1 MASYVYNPSAKVT
14 GFLSKFLEFDP
25 ESLEMGIWAGDL
37 SIKNVNLK
45 RDAVKPLLNRKAK
58 PKTSDLSLSSFG
70 TAEEELLIADPLADP
85 MKKDP
90 LRVKLVKGTI
100 GHLRVRIPWKQ
111 LVWGPGT
118 VQVEVSDVEIVLSL
132 QSREE
137 TAREEVQEALEEERK
152 KKEEENGYEDYV
164 VDGRKEKESS
174 GSSPSKRKRKKKD
187 GRSTIYHKAYREAKQ
202 RRLREAERRQLN
214 NGVELGTWLEQLH
227 QKQSIAKEAHRAEQ
241 KEQGAGP
248 STPKKSS
255 QRYSSPGTTSPAA
268 PPPPKE
274 GNFDRYLKSFSSDF
288 FWRMFAGVKGSIS
301 KARIVLLQ
309 DGVEVGCIVQSIEV
323 LAGKDGIES
332 LDIQSNHSNSH
343 NSNSN
348 NHPAGATTAGSNSSG
363 ACDGPIDKIPLMT
376 VFDDGEH
383 IDKVLKQSGIGIFVR
398 RETHRKQLTKIPSE
412 LRFSTSVEADDYI
425 LRPVATLNIGLSFF
439 YPHPPERRKKLP
451 ATASA
456 AATTNATAVTAAST
470 VATSI
475 AKQEGASVTSSTMS
489 KRRRGKRDKQKPPPN
504 VEQKPPKV
512 SRPVIETALPNDEG
526 LNLDILTPG
535 STMTY
540 FSDPRVPLDDVG
552 MLALPDTKPIVSS
565 PNNQDQ
571 RKQLRHRPRSNSTDS
586 DSYFSDPREAL
597 VVTPKHPMERR
608 GRLRPTKSASAGTAK
623 RRGRLRRSKSA
634 ESDKLFPN
642 DNSDAMSYDS
652 SDILGTGSILSGGGT
667 DRRHPSQRIRTP
679 LRGPSTFQLDK
690 TPLMRGSA
698 YPKPNPK
705 PITRDTSQSNS
716 VPISYGSSGATAAE
730 SYTPTILPDLPSTP
744 CPRLQVRFG
753 VDDVQVVF
761 TNRHYELLN
770 YLLCT
775 VARMK
780 NGRPDRTIRSVKV
793 TEPGSGLKELVKQKA
808 LISEKN
814 GDPTEDAASEK
825 RVSGGLTSYF
835 WSTPADP
842 TTGESQKTSDP
853 SVSASFA
860 DASILDENLLYLQG
874 KRLKSARQ
882 EVVAQWWKYAIG
894 AIKWEVRK
902 RKHMTS
908 AFRKMYIS
916 FDWKK
921 QRHRRQEYVEAFL
934 AKYEQRNSTTT
945 NRSNSSIERGSNS
958 SRVMTMLSASTDRK
972 SHRDIEQLLE
982 EIEDELPI
990 EQILL
995 YRSIARSMRV
1005 RGVTKMPRTVYA
1017 LWGEEGL
1024 TSAEITRKKH
1034 RSVNPPRPSRYPVPK
1049 MGNSSRNINTSFESQ
1064 LSVENSIDE
1073 VEGDEG
1079 LLVKVQTEFEKTRKL
1094 RLKDGVLDHFAREAS
1109 GLADAETVEIAVAGR
1124 DESGGPG
1131 KTMRKPSKAAIEAGR
1146 YYSSTSSRKDISTL
1160 GDVRSR
1166 SDVRTIRSK
1175 MGRTSLSRG
1184 MTASTSG
1191 NTAAPKAVDQRMR
1204 LFFSFQ
1210 IKKFNL
1216 IVVEEKGLY
1225 DFPPNLGGGAAAAE
1239 NRLLNVDS
1247 SSVPDESSVVSELS
1261 VLTDDQRFFGD
1272 DDSDF
1277 ERIAEEE
1284 EDFEDLIGRPKFKS
1298 TDYLSFGQP
1307 DNPLLRLTISSFF
1320 AVSKGISGGGYEVG
1334 MSVDRIEAAGDRD
1347 THILSMGPPGPSM
1360 PVDEVDI
1367 DGPSSSKKL
1376 DLDGKSVGASTFVS
1390 KEQMLLADRL
1400 VFTKGPAVNPCHA
1413 ISLRFTKGGSSKTVQ
1428 CDLSKI
1434 EASANVEAAEKLM
1447 RFYSRPEVKHPE
1459 KLLTKTSRDVA
1470 RKIMVKKISNGATAK
1485 PLASITSAIRI
1496 HGIELKVPFS
1506 LSDQQTNSEEDSE
1519 LDSSFVMSH
1528 GSDKLLR
1535 RGKQSYSTVLA
1546 LDSFEFYSGIA
1557 VDELIQSATILSDA
1571 KDRSV
1576 ATGCGS
1582 TCASVQSHALIRT
1595 LELLDIAE
1603 LASSYDS
1610 FGSKHFVFTLRG
1622 ISCKIESDTTIV
1634 PTLMDIPVNIEA
1646 LITTSETSILD
1657 TENPKQQIVV
1667 EVSPVQFMI
1676 SEYRLE
1682 LLMAT
1687 RNALEFGKLGGSKPV
1702 LKKKLNPD
1710 PPRIEILSQRILS
1723 SLDVNCN
1730 RLRIEFVKDKE
1741 IAEATLLPPKM
1752 KELVMEETLSDFLS
1766 ILACFDFNLP
1776 NEEALS
1782 SAMQVCIGRLVGLG
1796 LSDEEAWNCTN
1807 QARVNFLDDIAR
1819 MRQTQIDLLE
1829 AMSEAISAVS
1839 SSSNKS
1845 EDADESDDSSS
1856 SAGVDSYGDEFS
1868 DDDSNN
1874 SAKMVETTINNAV
1887 ERTVASFSTYLRSF
1901 FEDEGQMDDSTYLFL
1916 DLPMGLSFS
1925 SINLFYDDH
1934 LAALVPS
1941 LVATNKAG
1949 IELLTLV
1956 PKVKSGSSINNTEE
1970 KMKGLLNHGISF
1982 SRYNLDKYHGFGKG
1996 GLPMSVLASDVGA
2009 EMDLSFRER
2018 ARFDDYQIGELEFFF
2033 SSTIFEEIIDEFSLL
2048 TNKKA
2053 TDTDSERIGEDREP
2067 ESNLDGSPLTI
2078 STVMMASCIS
2088 LLFTSE
2094 SLVPFSRLTLEN
2106 VCYKNNK
2113 AMESLEVPE
2122 IPSFALVASE
2132 FTLQNLSP
2140 EGQFYPD
2147 VLSLIS
2153 PEASTGFP
2161 FQIRYFKSPDS
2172 WKISSRLEIDF
2183 NCFRLFLVRRFI
2195 NDLLHYF
2202 VYDQYGVGKLRKKY
2216 ETNVVDIYGNGKPP
2230 LLYSVYLYDTSIIC
2244 PRNSNSTDM
2253 VAFEVDDACIAV
2265 SYVPETF
2272 AMPTKTSPY
2281 WENPP
2286 TKSDNDQESS
2296 RAPPSRANSFISLS
2310 DYEDCESF
2318 LSHDA
2323 AGPVSSHKNDLKRRF
2338 KVSLDR
2344 IQIFTALAGDQKT
2357 RDFLNSPLF
2366 RFIHTIDGRAEH
2378 SKEVYKKEANME
2390 QSLKSENMFELKNK
2404 IQSWEEISTNPFS
2417 LEVLFDSAPH
2427 TRLLVSCNDGLYPL
2441 ALDAR
2446 LSQLCL
2452 LLSVWDS
2459 NMQELGTMFPISA
2472 KEVFENARPP
2482 TIPESFPEYS
2492 SNAFVSYLEN
2502 TEKAIKSEICCMF
2515 KKISFHCTFDEPG
2528 HFSVD
2533 PNCFQYF
2540 EDPERTDK
2548 EKPGL
2553 VLSFEDMVVHVV
2565 NNHLNVK
2572 RIGVGSSS
2580 IDLTDERKVSFF
2592 QRTLSSNPVSED
2604 SDQQIS
2610 WADLSWGLR
2619 EDIRTLS
2626 KSLPQPVQCTV
2637 FMVPG
2642 WSMINFGIQS
2652 ANGTMHDLSW
2662 IWVLLDY
2669 FKSYY
2674 SNGAFGNLGFEAQ
2687 KWTHRIKNAL
2697 RRSANKDT
2705 EDFVPLPGVNI
2716 DFRVW
2721 LSQPIL
2727 CLPSHSYDPQAPILV
2742 LSSATGLWYRYK
2754 SVKDFSSQEV
2764 ASTDLNLSYATEY
2777 LSPETF
2783 RRETNS
2789 ELSRT
2794 TGPTRHLIEG
2804 LSFGLRYDCNNSFHH
2819 KDVSISIPLVGENAP
2834 SLSVD
2839 GRELEIK
2846 PIQLDS
2852 PAVLKPF
2859 HHRNRTFGS
2868 KSCDITCLIELL
2880 PIASATMMDFF
2891 SGPSEVNMKFAPQQD
2906 DNPPQTLSVSANLG
2920 DIRLFFIDPDLGVQ
2934 LPIAVISLASSSI
2947 STSKFAIDPI
2957 TEGLEKGQSQPAD
2970 MQIIMKNNFW
2980 IDYFKLGLTR
2990 SWEPL
2995 LEPYELEVLYETS
3008 STRGQGYSINSDC
3021 PFHLNLSG
3029 ALLSFLSETI
3039 DSFSNVISDTFGKKD
3054 ERQTA
3059 KHRESIMAAI
3069 EEEEE
3074 EEGGTHLRDN
3084 FKCLDGR
3091 MMKIIHEI
3099 PKPLKAEDRVAFS
3112 LRNLTGQRIRIH
3124 QQSNISGDDDQPV
3137 VVTYLN
3143 QGESS
3148 GLTFAATISVVKN
3161 LRIVEVPY
3169 PGFEVSKSRDR
3180 QQQGSLNHAID
3191 LQVPGCRWIQGV
3203 RVDSFGRKFESLTP
3217 RSSQVLSKISN
3228 DWRLRNAM
3236 TLLTEVGPDN
3246 GGRLLSVRSI
3256 FEVRNNTTHSVNLI
3270 FHPDPRFKPNAK
3282 KDERSVSQF
3291 SAIEPGGGFQLPTL
3305 LVESALELD
3314 GCHLGSV
3321 WVRPDT
3327 TNTEMFSFRDYSK
3340 PTETKIEM
3348 FDASFCSRPVQLAK
3362 VVHETCRI
3370 FENGGGKDVEQ
3381 AEARSGVQVSCATH
3395 SQNAKIRT
3403 PFCYAIEIVR
3413 SPIVKSNVE
3422 SISSS
3427 NVRDGSVEKNK
3438 TKRKLDCENRIH
3450 SPVAY
3455 TLAIHSP
3462 IVIVNLLPESG
3473 RFELMHAIRKT
3484 VVWYADLE
3492 PGQQVPIHSLGLD
3505 VPLLLLVNL
3514 GFCRT
3519 PIGEGALVHHGA
3531 DAVSDSRG
3539 KKSDYFEV
3547 RKVYVGDL
3555 KRLTQFV
3562 IRKRLQVR
3570 VSG

>member
-1 MASYVYNPSAKVT
+1 MRISIEAAHQQRKMASYVYNPSAKVT

-25 ESLEMGIWAGDL
+25 ESLEMGIWSGDL
-37 SIKNVNLK
+37 SIKNVNLR
-45 RDAVKPLLNRKAK
+45 RDAVKPLLNRKPK
-58 PKTSDLSLSSFG
+58 PTTSTPLRG
-70 TAEEELLIADPLADP
+70 TTEELLVSDPFADPT
-85 MKKDP
+85 KKDP

-100 GHLRVRIPWKQ
+100 GHFRMRIPWKQ

-137 TAREEVQEALEEERK
+137 TAREEAQEALEEERK
-152 KKEEENGYEDYV
+152 KEEEESSYEDFV
-164 VDGRKEKESS
+164 VDGLTKTDTST
-174 GSSPSKRKRKKKD
+174 SSPSKRKKKD
-187 GRSTIYHKAYREAKQ
+187 GRSPIYHKAYREAKQ

-214 NGVELGTWLEQLH
+214 NSVELGTWLEQLH
-227 QKQSIAKEAHRAEQ
+227 QKQTIAKEAHRAEQ
-241 KEQGAGP
+241 KEA
-248 STPKKSS
+248 TPKKAS
-255 QRYSSPGTTSPAA
+255 QRYPASSSSSAA
-268 PPPPKE
+268 PPPKE

-332 LDIQSNHSNSH
+332 LEIQSNHSNSH
-343 NSNSN
+343 NSNN
-348 NHPAGATTAGSNSSG
+348 NNTNPAGATTTASNSSG
-363 ACDGPIDKIPLMT
+363 GLVASDGPIDKIPL
-376 VFDDGEH
+376 VAAFDDGMH

-398 RETHRKQLTKIPSE
+398 RETNRKQLTKIPSE

-439 YPHPPERRKKLP
+439 YPHPPERRKKIP
-451 ATASA
+451 ANASA
-456 AATTNATAVTAAST
+456 AATTTTNVTALTAAST
-470 VATSI
+470 ATTSQ
-475 AKQEGASVTSSTMS
+475 KEGASVTSSTMSS
-489 KRRRGKRDKQKPPPN
+489 KRRRGKRDKQKPP
-504 VEQKPPKV
+504 QV
-512 SRPVIETALPNDEG
+512 SRPVVQTALKDEDM
-526 LNLDILTPG
+526 NLDLLTPG
-535 STMTY
+535 SAMTY
-540 FSDPRVPLDDVG
+540 FSDPRVPLDDNVP
-552 MLALPDTKPIVSS
+552 MLPSPDRS
-565 PNNQDQ
+565 QDQ
-571 RKQLRHRPRSNSTDS
+571 RKQFKHRPRSKSTDS
-586 DSYFSDPREAL
+586 ESYFSDPREEL
-597 VVTPKHPMERR
+597 VATPKRPERR
-608 GRLRPTKSASAGTAK
+608 GRLRRTKSGNSGKAGSSSTLK
-623 RRGRLRRSKSA
+623 RRLRRSKST
-634 ESDKLFPN
+634 ENNNLFATN
-642 DNSDAMSYDS
+642 NNRGDNSDAMSDDS
-652 SDILGTGSILSGGGT
+652 SDVLGTSSVLSGGGV
-667 DRRHPSQRIRTP
+667 DRRHPAQRMRTP
-679 LRGPSTFQLDK
+679 LRGSSISQLEK
-690 TPLMRGSA
+690 TPLMRGSS
-698 YPKPNPK
+698 YPK

-716 VPISYGSSGATAAE
+716 VPTTAYGSSGATAAE
-730 SYTPTILPDLPSTP
+730 SYTPTILPDMPSTP

-753 VDDVQVVF
+753 VDDLQVVF

-793 TEPGSGLKELVKQKA
+793 TEPGSELKELLKQKS
-808 LISEKN
+808 LITEN
-814 GDPTEDAASEK
+814 GGDPSDEAGSTTRLST
-825 RVSGGLTSYF
+825 GFTSYL
-835 WSTPADP
+835 WSTNPNP
-842 TTGESQKTSDP
+842 TTEEKPDQ
-853 SVSASFA
+853 SVAGDGSA
-860 DASILDENLLYLQG
+860 LDENLLYLRG
-874 KRLKSARQ
+874 RRLKSARQ

-902 RKHMTS
+902 RKHMTF

-921 QRHRRQEYVEAFL
+921 QRHRRQEYIEALL
-934 AKYEQRNSTTT
+934 ATSRYPMQRGT
-945 NRSNSSIERGSNS
+945 NS
-958 SRVMTMLSASTDRK
+958 SRVMTILSSSSHDKTDREYEE
-972 SHRDIEQLLE
+972 IME

-1005 RGVTKMPRTVYA
+1005 RGIAQMPPSVYD
-1017 LWGEEGL
+1017 LWGEEGV
-1024 TSAEITRKKH
+1024 TSAEITRKKV
-1034 RSVNPPRPSRYPVPK
+1034 RPVNPPRPRRYAVPK
-1049 MGNSSRNINTSFESQ
+1049 MGNSSQTLNTSFESHV
-1064 LSVENSIDE
+1064 SVDHSVDE
-1073 VEGDEG
+1073 MDGDDG
-1079 LLVKVQTEFEKTRKL
+1079 LLAKVQAGFDQTRKL
-1094 RLKDGVLDHFAREAS
+1094 RIKDGVLDHFAREAS
-1109 GLADAETVEIAVAGR
+1109 GLADAETVENPIPDR
-1124 DESGGPG
+1124 DHSGGVG

-1146 YYSSTSSRKDISTL
+1146 FYASNSSKKDISTI
-1160 GDVRSR
+1160 GDLRSR

-1175 MGRTSLSRG
+1175 MGRSSLTRG

-1191 NTAAPKAVDQRMR
+1191 ETVQKTVDQRMR

-1225 DFPPNLGGGAAAAE
+1225 DLTPHLSEGMAGVT
-1239 NRLLNVDS
+1239 NRMLNVDS
-1247 SSVPDESSVVSELS
+1247 SSVRDESSVLSELS
-1261 VLTDDQRFFGD
+1261 VLTDDPGLFGD
-1272 DDSDF
+1272 NDSDF
-1277 ERIAEEE
+1277 QRIAEEE
-1284 EDFEDLIGRPKFKS
+1284 EDFEDAIGRPQFKS

-1307 DNPLLRLTISSFF
+1307 DNPLLRLTIASFV
-1320 AVSKGISGGGYEVG
+1320 AVSKGISGGGYELG
-1334 MSVDRIEAAGDRD
+1334 MSVDRIEAAGDGE
-1347 THILSMGPPGPSM
+1347 THILSMGPPGPSL
-1360 PVDEVDI
+1360 PVEEVDI
-1367 DGPSSSKKL
+1367 DGNKKVGA
-1376 DLDGKSVGASTFVS
+1376 DGKSVGTSTFVS
-1390 KEQMLLADRL
+1390 KEQMMMVDGI
-1400 VFTKGPAVNPCHA
+1400 VFTKSLAALPRHA
-1413 ISLRFTKGGSSKTVQ
+1413 ISLKFTKGGPSKIVQ

-1434 EASANVEAAEKLM
+1434 EVSANVGAAEKLV
-1447 RFYSRPEVKHPE
+1447 RFYSRPDVKRPE

-1470 RKIMVKKISNGATAK
+1470 RKIMVKKISNGAKAK

-1496 HGIELKVPFS
+1496 HGIEVKVPFS
-1506 LSDQQTNSEEDSE
+1506 LDHNVDSEDDSE
-1519 LDSSFVMSH
+1519 LDSSFVMSS
-1528 GSDKLLR
+1528 GLDQLPLR
-1535 RGKQSYSTVLA
+1535 SGKQSYSTILKV
-1546 LDSFEFYSGIA
+1546 DSFEFYSGLA
-1557 VDELIQSATILSDA
+1557 VDELIQSATMMSDA

-1576 ATGCGS
+1576 ASGS
-1582 TCASVQSHALIRT
+1582 LCASVHSQGLIRT

-1603 LASSYDS
+1603 LTASHDS
-1610 FGSKHFVFTLRG
+1610 FASHHFVFTVRG
-1622 ISCKIESDTTIV
+1622 MSCAIESDATVV
-1634 PTLMDIPVNIEA
+1634 PNLMDIPVNIEA
-1646 LITTSETSILD
+1646 LVTTNECSILD
-1657 TENPKQQIVV
+1657 TENPKRQIVI
-1667 EVSPVQFMI
+1667 EVSPVHFML
-1676 SEYRLE
+1676 SEHRLE
-1682 LLMAT
+1682 LLNAT
-1687 RNALEFGKLGGSKPV
+1687 RNALEFGKLGDEKVV
-1702 LKKKLNPD
+1702 LKKKIIPD
-1710 PPRIEILSQRILS
+1710 PPRIEILSHRILS
-1723 SLDVNCN
+1723 SFDVNCH

-1741 IAEATLLPPKM
+1741 IGEATLLPPKM
-1752 KELVMEETLSDFLS
+1752 KELVMEEALSDFLS
-1766 ILACFDFNLP
+1766 IVACFDFNLP

-1796 LSDEEAWNCTN
+1796 LSDDEAWNCTN
-1807 QARVNFLDDIAR
+1807 QARINFLDDIAR

-1829 AMSEAISAVS
+1829 QMSEVISAVS

-1845 EDADESDDSSS
+1845 DGGDESDNSTTT
-1856 SAGVDSYGDEFS
+1856 AGADSYGDELS

-1874 SAKMVETTINNAV
+1874 SAKMIETTINNAV
-1887 ERTVASFSTYLRSF
+1887 EHTVASFSTFLRSF
-1901 FEDEGQMDDSTYLFL
+1901 FEDEGQMDDSTYLFV
-1916 DLPMGLSFS
+1916 DLPMGMSFS
-1925 SINLFYDDH
+1925 SVNLFYDDH
-1934 LAALVPS
+1934 CTALIPS
-1941 LVATNKAG
+1941 LVVTNKAG
-1949 IELLTLV
+1949 IELMTLV
-1956 PKVKSGSSINNTEE
+1956 PKVKSESSVDNTEE
-1970 KMKGLLNHGISF
+1970 NAKGLLNHGFSF
-1982 SRYNLDKYHGFGKG
+1982 KRFNLDKYHGFGKG
-1996 GLPMSVLASDVGA
+1996 GLPMSVLASDIGA
-2009 EMDLSFRER
+2009 ETDLSFRDR
-2018 ARFDDYQIGELEFFF
+2018 ARFDDFQIGELEFFF
-2033 SSTIFEEIIDEFSLL
+2033 SCSIFEEIIDEFSLL
-2048 TNKKA
+2048 TSKK
-2053 TDTDSERIGEDREP
+2053 S
-2067 ESNLDGSPLTI
+2067 DGSVSEKSRKDGGDSANPDQSPVTT
-2078 STVMMASCIS
+2078 STVMMASCLS

-2094 SLVPFSRLTLEN
+2094 SLVPFCRLTLEN
-2106 VCYKNNK
+2106 VCYKNSK

-2122 IPSFALVASE
+2122 KPSFALVASV

-2147 VLSLIS
+2147 VLSLIA
-2153 PEASTGFP
+2153 PESSTGFP

-2216 ETNVVDIYGNGKPP
+2216 ETNVVDIHGNGKPP

-2286 TKSDNDQESS
+2286 TKNEINRDSNKAPSS
-2296 RAPPSRANSFISLS
+2296 SNSFISLS

-2318 LSHDA
+2318 LSHEA
-2323 AGPVSSHKNDLKRRF
+2323 TSPISSHNHDLKRRF

-2344 IQIFTALAGDQKT
+2344 VQVFTALAGDQKT
-2357 RDFLNSPLF
+2357 RDFLDSPLF
-2366 RFIHTIDGRAEH
+2366 RFIHTIDGRAED

-2390 QSLKSENMFELKNK
+2390 QSLKSENMFEFKNR

-2417 LEVLFDSAPH
+2417 LEVLFDAAPH
-2427 TRLLVSCNDGLYPL
+2427 TRLLVSCNDGLHPL
-2441 ALDAR
+2441 SLDAR

-2472 KEVFENARPP
+2472 KEVFESAKPP
-2482 TIPESFPEYS
+2482 TIPGSFPEYS
-2492 SNAFVSYLEN
+2492 SNEFVSYLEN
-2502 TEKAIKSEICCMF
+2502 AESSIKSEICCMF
-2515 KKISFHCTFDEPG
+2515 KKLSFRCTFDEPG

-2548 EKPGL
+2548 EKPGF

-2572 RIGVGSSS
+2572 RIGIGSSA
-2580 IDLTDERKVSFF
+2580 INLTDERKVSFF
-2592 QRTLSSNPVSED
+2592 QSTLSSNPVSED
-2604 SDQQIS
+2604 SEQQIS

-2619 EDIRTLS
+2619 EDIRTLDT
-2626 KSLPQPVQCTV
+2626 SLPQPVQFTV
-2637 FMVPG
+2637 FMTPG
-2642 WSMINFGIQS
+2642 WSLINFGIQS
-2652 ANGTMHDLSW
+2652 ANGSMHDLSW

-2705 EDFVPLPGVNI
+2705 REFEPQPGVNI
-2716 DFRVW
+2716 DFRLW
-2721 LSQPIL
+2721 LSRPIL
-2727 CLPSHSYDPQAPILV
+2727 CLPSHNYDPQAPSLV
-2742 LSSATGLWYRYK
+2742 LSSETGMWYRYK
-2754 SVKDFSSQEV
+2754 SVKELSSQEF
-2764 ASTDLNLSYATEY
+2764 ASTDLNLSFANEFF
-2777 LSPETF
+2777 SPETF

-2789 ELSRT
+2789 GLSRT
-2794 TGPTRHLIEG
+2794 TGPIRQLIEG
-2804 LSFGLRYDCNNSFHH
+2804 LSFGLRYDCNNKYHH
-2819 KDVSISIPLVGENAP
+2819 KDVSVSIPLSGANMP
-2834 SLSVD
+2834 SLSVN
-2839 GRELEIK
+2839 GKELEIE

-2852 PAVLKPF
+2852 PTVLKPF
-2859 HHRNRTFGS
+2859 RHRTRNFGP
-2868 KSCDITCLIELL
+2868 KPCNITCIVEVL
-2880 PIASATMMDFF
+2880 PLASSTMMNFL
-2891 SGPSEVNMKFAPQQD
+2891 SGPSEVNVKFAPQED
-2906 DNPPQTLSVSANLG
+2906 DSPPQTLSLSASLG
-2920 DIRLFFIDPDLGVQ
+2920 DIRLFVIDPDLGVQ
-2934 LPIAVISLASSSI
+2934 LPIAVVSLASSSI
-2947 STSKFAIDPI
+2947 STSKFALDPI
-2957 TEGLEKGQSQPAD
+2957 TEDLDQGESQPAD
-2970 MQIIMKNNFW
+2970 MQIIFKNNFW
-2980 IDYFKLGLTR
+2980 VDYFKLGLTR

-2995 LEPYELEVLYETS
+2995 LEPYEFEVLYETS
-3008 STRGQGYSINSDC
+3008 IARGQGYSINSDC
-3021 PFHLNLSG
+3021 PLHVNLSG

-3039 DSFSNVISDTFGKKD
+3039 DSFSNVIRDTFGKK
-3054 ERQTA
+3054 EEKQNI
-3059 KHRESIMAAI
+3059 KPRESIMAAI
-3069 EEEEE
+3069 KEEEEE
-3074 EEGGTHLRDN
+3074 ECGTHLKDN
-3084 FKCLDGR
+3084 FKCMDGR
-3091 MMKIIHEI
+3091 LMEIIHEI
-3099 PKPLKAEDRVAFS
+3099 PKPLKTEDRVAFS

-3124 QQSNISGDDDQPV
+3124 QQSNVSSEEDQPV

-3169 PGFEVSKSRDR
+3169 PGFEVSKSRDH

-3217 RSSQVLSKISN
+3217 RSSKVVAKISN

-3270 FHPDPRFKPNAK
+3270 FHPDPRYKPNIK
-3282 KDERSVSQF
+3282 NDGRSVDVKANVGNPSEYA
-3291 SAIEPGGGFQLPTL
+3291 AIEPGGDFQLPTL
-3305 LVESALELD
+3305 LIESALEMD
-3314 GCHLGSV
+3314 GSHLGSV

-3327 TNTEMFSFRDYSK
+3327 SNTEIFSFRDYTK
-3340 PTETKIEM
+3340 PTESKVES

-3362 VVHETCRI
+3362 VVHETSRI
-3370 FENGGGKDVEQ
+3370 YENGGGKDIEQ
-3381 AEARSGVQVSCATH
+3381 SEARSGVQVSCATR
-3395 SQNAKIRT
+3395 SQNEKIRT

-3413 SPIVKSNVE
+3413 SPIVKLNNDSTP
-3422 SISSS
+3422 SS

-3438 TKRKLDCENRIH
+3438 KRRKPDYSNLIH

-3519 PIGEGALVHHGA
+3519 PIGEGALVHHGG

-3539 KKSDYFEV
+3539 K
-3547 RKVYVGDL
+3547 R
-3555 KRLTQFV
+3555 
-3562 IRKRLQVR
+3562 
-3570 VSG
+3570 